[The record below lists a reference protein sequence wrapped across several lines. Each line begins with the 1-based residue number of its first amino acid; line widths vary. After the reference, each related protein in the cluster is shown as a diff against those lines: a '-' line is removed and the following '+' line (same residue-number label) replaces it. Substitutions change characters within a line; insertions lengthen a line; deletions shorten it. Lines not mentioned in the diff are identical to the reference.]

1 MRSRRAS
8 ISGRIASGA
17 INYRDG
23 PIIAR
28 HRYRFAVLDSLDQA
42 RQVHFRFGYF
52 IYVIIYPTS
61 SMRLVIDR

>member
-8 ISGRIASGA
+8 ISARIASGA

-42 RQVHFRFGYF
+42 RQVHFHFG
-52 IYVIIYPTS
+52 
-61 SMRLVIDR
+61 